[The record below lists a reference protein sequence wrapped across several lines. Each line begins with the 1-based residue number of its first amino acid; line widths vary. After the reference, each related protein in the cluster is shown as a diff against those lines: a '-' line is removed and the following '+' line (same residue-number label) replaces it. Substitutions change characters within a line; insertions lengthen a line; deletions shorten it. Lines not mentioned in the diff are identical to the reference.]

1 MSVTIRDIA
10 RESGYAVGTVSR
22 VLNHHPDVSETA
34 RQRVMAVVEAHGFT
48 PNSNARHLKQ
58 SVSRSIAII
67 VKGSSNLLF
76 ADMVER
82 AQNRMQNRGF
92 DTAVHY
98 LDEDAN
104 EVAFAAT
111 VAREF
116 SPSGPGK
123 NAAA

>member
-1 MSVTIRDIA
+1 MAVTIRDIA

-34 RQRVMAVVEAHGFT
+34 RERVMAVVEAHGFT

-82 AQNRMQNRGF
+82 AQNRMQSRGF

-98 LDEDAN
+98 LD
-104 EVAFAAT
+104 
-111 VAREF
+111 
-116 SPSGPGK
+116 
-123 NAAA
+123 